1 MADATAAAQTVPAQ
15 AASRAPVPGFNPYS
29 VWAMY
34 RFQMVRFF
42 RTLGESL
49 ATPVIT
55 TALYFVVFG
64 SAIGNRMAPV
74 VPGLE
79 YGSFLVPGLI
89 MLSIFTNSIFNASFG
104 IYFPKFT
111 GTIYELL
118 SAPISY
124 LEIVVAFVGAAA
136 TKSVILGLVILAT
149 AFFFV
154 PVDILHPVE
163 MVAFLILVSFA
174 FSLFGFI
181 IGIWA
186 QSFEQLNFIPMLIVT
201 PLTFLG
207 GAFYTIDMLP
217 EAWRG
222 VAQLNPV
229 VHLISG
235 FRWAFFGLEGDNVG
249 LSLGVTFVF
258 VLILLSIV
266 AWIFKTGY
274 RLKN

>member
-1 MADATAAAQTVPAQ
+1 MTEASASLQ
-15 AASRAPVPGFNPYS
+15 AASSGSVLPTFNGYS
-29 VWAMY
+29 IWAMY

-42 RTLGESL
+42 RTIGESL

-64 SAIGNRMAPV
+64 SAIGSRMAPV

-118 SAPISY
+118 SAPVSY
-124 LEIVVAFVGAAA
+124 LEIVIAFVGAAA

-149 AFFFV
+149 AYLFV
-154 PVDILHPVE
+154 PVQIQHPVE
-163 MVAFLILVSFA
+163 MVLFLVLVSFA

-186 QSFEQLNFIPMLIVT
+186 ESFEQLNFIPMLIVT

-207 GAFYTIDMLP
+207 GAFYTVDMLP
-217 EAWRG
+217 KDWQG
-222 VAQLNPV
+222 LAQLNPV

-235 FRWAFFGLEGDNVG
+235 FRWAFFGLQGDNVV

-258 VLILLSIV
+258 ILALLAVV

-274 RLKN
+274 RLRN